1 MSGKGLGDLERLA
14 LLAVLRLGDQAYAVS
29 VRREIAEHT
38 GRAASRG
45 AVFVTLDRLERK
57 GYLRSHMSEP
67 TPERGGKAKRMFQ
80 VQASGIE
87 ALSTSL
93 REIREL
99 TRGLQVEGLPEWATS

>member
-1 MSGKGLGDLERLA
+1 MSGQGLGDLERLA
-14 LLAVLRLGDQAYAVS
+14 LLAVLRLGDEAYAVS

-38 GRAASRG
+38 GRQASRG

-80 VQASGIE
+80 VEAAGIE
-87 ALSTSL
+87 ALAVSL
-93 REIREL
+93 QEIRDL
-99 TRGLQVEGLPEWATS
+99 SLGLDVEGLPDWATS